1 MTLCR
6 GPAVSTKSPVA
17 YPSVRHYLGVT
28 PEVRRTDPD
37 GIDYGWVMQM
47 TFLLTIILGVPLVAV
62 LSTLVSLPTWP
73 DRAMFAVQV
82 GAPVWFLT
90 AVSLF
95 LYARWKH
102 TDTS

>member
-1 MTLCR
+1 M
-6 GPAVSTKSPVA
+6 
-17 YPSVRHYLGVT
+17 T
-28 PEVRRTDPD
+28 PEVRRTDPE

-47 TFLLTIILGVPLVAV
+47 TFLLTIIVGVPLIAV
-62 LSTLVSLPTWP
+62 LSTVVSLPTWP

-102 TDTS
+102 TEPTG